1 MAMTCSGCGN
11 KAAYRL
17 SYSPSKDGGK
27 SESCDRCGASS
38 GFKFSDVFFKGEY
51 FDPMLADPK
60 KSLHGTLIKSREHKA
75 EVMRQLGVTECGD
88 KRHGSIY

>member
-1 MAMTCSGCGN
+1 MICSSCHN
-11 KAAYRL
+11 KNAYRL
-17 SYSPSKDGGK
+17 SYSRDGEK
-27 SESCDRCGASS
+27 CDKCCPQSA
-38 GFKFSDVFFKGEY
+38 FKFSDVFFKGEY

-88 KRHGSIY
+88 KRHGSLY